1 MAQNNKRNLDLPLLL
16 PLGLLLVEIIVVV
29 VFLVTGIEITQY
41 LLYFFII
48 LGIYLL
54 YQLSRQLLIRFRV
67 AQAKRR
73 QQEAADL
80 AESGQPMEALKIW
93 KKSLLQLPKDQ
104 YLETLARM
112 KSVYEEQEMIKG
124 AQQVQAILAKS
135 RAFFDMPR
143 NFKEMTAED
152 RRNWQNEAFELRNMI
167 NKLPVKKGQ
176 DLTDIKTDI

>member
-1 MAQNNKRNLDLPLLL
+1 MDQNRKRNLDLPLLL
-16 PLGLLLVEIIVVV
+16 PLGLLIVEIIAIIV
-29 VFLVTGIEITQY
+29 LLAIGIEITQY

-54 YQLSRQLLIRFRV
+54 YQLSRQLLIRYRV
-67 AQAKRR
+67 ARARNQ
-73 QQEAADL
+73 QQEAAEL

-104 YLETLARM
+104 YLETLALM
-112 KSVYEEQEMIKG
+112 ESVYEEQEMIKG
-124 AQQVQAILAKS
+124 AQQIKAILEKS
-135 RAFFDMPR
+135 RMFFDTPR

-167 NKLPVKKGQ
+167 NKLPVQKGQ
-176 DLTDIKTDI
+176 DLSDL